1 MNNLGR
7 FPYHGCFEAVVS
19 RTCSDSSN
27 SDLST
32 ADHAAKKA
40 VTNDSIIS
48 SVRLNF
54 NSLKIKGLRIFWL
67 IDSNYYQVINNLK
80 SSSAVRLAPSND
92 AIFCDDKA
100 KVNFQNQCEQL
111 GKISKSKGKMI
122 R

>member
-1 MNNLGR
+1 VNNLGR
-7 FPYHGCFEAVVS
+7 FPYHGCFEAVIS
-19 RTCSDSSN
+19 WTRCDSSN

-32 ADHAAKKA
+32 ADHAAEKA

-54 NSLKIKGLRIFWL
+54 NSLKIKGLWFFWL
-67 IDSNYYQVINNLK
+67 IDSDYCQVINNLK
-80 SSSAVRLAPSND
+80 SSSAVRLVPSND

-111 GKISKSKGKMI
+111 GKISKSRGEMI